1 MSMPPRE
8 SQDASPEP
16 SRKVMRMPSP
26 RGLAYRVSGISPTA
40 FAALALVAMLTAR
53 GVAPALP
60 GSATGIADLITA
72 TMRFAACASQLVAA
86 GGVVLCIR
94 LMGAVFALPSLGVA
108 FRFAMLTAVLG
119 VVALVAAA
127 IARPLQPDFGKVLAI
142 AAIVVLASTSSFML
156 GSGWARAPGQV
167 LVATCLSGVLA
178 LVACELGRR
187 AAPEARV
194 QGLLAL
200 TATLASIAFDLV
212 ATFLAVVWVTQSRKR
227 LLTTLAIAST
237 VTLIVMVLA
246 HAGERHTAN
255 AALVLVHRSLEA
267 LSQQPP
273 SSLPQQL
280 GEIASLVQLL
290 LAGALLALP
299 GRRADVR
306 AALTLCLIGG
316 MSAGAPVAALLSVA
330 GALLLASAVCE
341 PQSPPEHLAPKPA
354 N

>member
-1 MSMPPRE
+1 
-8 SQDASPEP
+8 
-16 SRKVMRMPSP
+16 
-26 RGLAYRVSGISPTA
+26 
-40 FAALALVAMLTAR
+40 
-53 GVAPALP
+53 
-60 GSATGIADLITA
+60 
-72 TMRFAACASQLVAA
+72 
-86 GGVVLCIR
+86 
-94 LMGAVFALPSLGVA
+94 VFALPSLGVA
-108 FRFAMLTAVLG
+108 FRFAMLAAVLG

-142 AAIVVLASTSSFML
+142 AAIVVLASTTPFLL
-156 GSGWARAPGQV
+156 GSGWARGPGKV

-178 LVACELGRR
+178 LLACELGRR
-187 AAPEARV
+187 TGPEDRV
-194 QGLLAL
+194 QELLAL
-200 TATLASIAFDLV
+200 AATLSSIAFDLV
-212 ATFLAVVWVTQSRKR
+212 ATVLALVWVAQTRRR

-237 VTLIVMVLA
+237 VTLIVMALA

-273 SSLPQQL
+273 SSLPQEL

-290 LAGALLALP
+290 LAGALLVLP

-316 MSAGAPVAALLSVA
+316 MSAGAPVPALLSVS
-330 GALLLASAVCE
+330 GALLLAAAACD
-341 PQSPPEHLAPKPA
+341 PHSPPEHLAPKAA